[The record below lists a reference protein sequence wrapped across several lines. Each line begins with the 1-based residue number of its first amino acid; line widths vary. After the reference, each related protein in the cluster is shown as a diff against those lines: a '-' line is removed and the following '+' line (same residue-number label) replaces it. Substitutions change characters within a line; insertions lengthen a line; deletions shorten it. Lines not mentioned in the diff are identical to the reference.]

1 MSKVFSDSGF
11 GEVKAWCTAV
21 HAPEPTATSPAA
33 VASSAGSNS
42 GASTTQAKAQASG
55 SINPRRC
62 ATSPRTEPNNA
73 RDDLAAP
80 AEKKMQ
86 SPGFAPT

>member
-1 MSKVFSDSGF
+1 M
-11 GEVKAWCTAV
+11 
-21 HAPEPTATSPAA
+21 
-33 VASSAGSNS
+33 
-42 GASTTQAKAQASG
+42 KAQASG